1 MNALCSVSATG
12 LAHLI
17 RQREVSSFDVV
28 DAYLGRIDDVN
39 PRLNA
44 VVQIAPDARER
55 ARAAD
60 AAIAH
65 GGDVGPLHGVPFTVK
80 DWIETEGLICAAGF
94 AERSQFV
101 PKRDATVVARIRA
114 AGAILLGKTNV
125 NDGTPVYSRPN
136 NPYDLARSPGGS
148 SSGEAVI
155 IAAGGSPLGLGS
167 DSGGSIRLPAAWC
180 GVAGLRPTSGLVP
193 NTGHFPRI
201 GSMHDPRTTIGPIAR
216 RVEDLTLALRIIAG
230 ADGRDPGVV
239 PMALGD
245 PSSVNVGSLRVA
257 WYTGMPGA
265 ESSPAV
271 VSAVHAAAS
280 ALRQAGAAVQEG
292 EPPRLEESMPITV
305 AYWSRVQST
314 SLTEWAPYRP
324 GTLTAEEIERSIF
337 EWERFRASMLR
348 FMDGYDV
355 IVCPAAA
362 GVAPEHRALTGEDY
376 VFMLPY
382 SLTGYPVVA
391 VRVADAEGMPVSVQV
406 IARPWHDHVVLAAAQ
421 RIEEALG
428 GWLAPALERLTD

>member
-1 MNALCSVSATG
+1 MNSLCSLSATR

-17 RQREVSSFDVV
+17 RQREVSSFEVV
-28 DAYLGRIDDVN
+28 DAYLTRIDRVN
-39 PRLNA
+39 PELNA

-60 AAIAH
+60 AAIAQ
-65 GGDVGPLHGVPFTVK
+65 GGDAGPLRGVPFTVK

-101 PKRDATVVARIRA
+101 PKRDATVVARMRA

-245 PSSVNVGSLRVA
+245 PSSVDVGSLRVA

-280 ALRQAGAAVQEG
+280 ALRQARAAVQEAA
-292 EPPRLEESMPITV
+292 PR
-305 AYWSRVQST
+305 SRCR
-314 SLTEWAPYRP
+314 L
-324 GTLTAEEIERSIF
+324 RS
-337 EWERFRASMLR
+337 RTGPACNRVRSPS
-348 FMDGYDV
+348 G
-355 IVCPAAA
+355 CP
-362 GVAPEHRALTGEDY
+362 TG
-376 VFMLPY
+376 P
-382 SLTGYPVVA
+382 
-391 VRVADAEGMPVSVQV
+391 
-406 IARPWHDHVVLAAAQ
+406 AR
-421 RIEEALG
+421 
-428 GWLAPALERLTD
+428 

>member
-1 MNALCSVSATG
+1 MTDDLCAASATH

-17 RQREVSSFDVV
+17 RRREVSSLKVV
-28 DAYLGRIDDVN
+28 DAYLTRIDRVN

-60 AAIAH
+60 ATRAR
-65 GGDVGPLHGVPFTVK
+65 GDDVGPLHGVPFTVK
-80 DWIETEGLICAAGF
+80 DWIEAEGLICAAGF

-101 PKRDATVVARIRA
+101 PKRDATVVARMRA

-125 NDGTPVYSRPN
+125 NDGAPVYPRPN
-136 NPYDLARSPGGS
+136 NPYDTRRSPGAS
-148 SSGEAVI
+148 SSGEASIV
-155 IAAGGSPLGLGS
+155 AAGGSPLGLGS

-201 GSMHDPRTTIGPIAR
+201 GSMHDPRTTIGPLAR

-230 ADGRDPGVV
+230 PDGRDPAVV

-245 PSSVNVGSLRVA
+245 PSSVDLGSLRVA
-257 WYTGMPGA
+257 WYTAMPGV
-265 ESSPAV
+265 SPSRAV
-271 VSAVHAAAS
+271 VSAVHAAAG
-280 ALRQAGAAVQEG
+280 ALRNTGASVNEAS
-292 EPPRLEESMPITV
+292 PPRLDESMPITV
-305 AYWSRVQST
+305 AYWSRVQSS
-314 SLTEWAPYRP
+314 SLTEWTPYRP
-324 GTLTAEEIERSIF
+324 STLTADQIERSVF

-355 IVCPAAA
+355 IVCPVATAI
-362 GVAPEHRALTGEDY
+362 APEHRALTGQDFIY
-376 VFMLPY
+376 MLPY
-382 SLTGYPVVA
+382 SLTGYPVVV
-391 VRVADAEGMPVSVQV
+391 VRSGEADGMPIGVQI
-406 IARPWHDHVVLAAAQ
+406 IARPWHDHVALAAAKHV
-421 RIEEALG
+421 ESALG
-428 GWLAPALERLTD
+428 GWQAPDLGD